1 MNEAVSINGRL
12 VAPEQA
18 FISVFDSG
26 FLQGVGLFETM
37 TVRGGRVF
45 RLERHIARL
54 TNSAHALA
62 WNVSPDP
69 DALAEQVRQTVA
81 ASRLRDARVR
91 LTVTTG
97 TLRPL
102 DEGPPQLT
110 TVISVASRQMY
121 DASLYQQG
129 VTVAYAAARQCRY
142 DVTAGHKTTSY
153 FARLAALRG
162 AHALGAFEAIWLTPE
177 NRVAE
182 GSISSLFLVSDDE
195 ILTAP
200 LDTPVLPGISRAAI
214 MELAVELGVPVR
226 EVELV
231 REDLTQADEMF
242 LTNVNMGVM
251 PVVRVGREPVGD
263 EKVGDLT
270 RQLHDAFV
278 TCVARECGED

>member
-1 MNEAVSINGRL
+1 MLEAVSINGRL
-12 VAPEQA
+12 VAPDQA
-18 FISVFDSG
+18 FISIFGSG

-37 TVRGGRVF
+37 TARGGRVF
-45 RLERHIARL
+45 RLDRHLARL
-54 TNSAHALA
+54 ANSAHALA

-69 DALAEQVRQTVA
+69 ATLAEQVRQTVA
-81 ASRLRDARVR
+81 ASRLGEARVR

-110 TVISVASRQMY
+110 QVITVAPRQTH
-121 DASLYQQG
+121 DAALYQKG
-129 VTVAYAAARQCRY
+129 VTVAYAAARQCRH
-142 DVTAGHKTTSY
+142 DITAGHKTTSY

-182 GSISSLFLVSDDE
+182 GSISSLFLVVDDE
-195 ILTAP
+195 LLTAP

-214 MELAVELGVPVR
+214 MELAVELGIPVR

-231 REDLTQADEMF
+231 REDLAQADEVF

-278 TCVARECGED
+278 ACVARECGEG